1 MSGKK
6 KKSNDSPKIYKMER
20 SPLDWEQIIQEAK
33 KKEQSWKFMRE
44 EGAEESSEQEEEN
57 SER

>member
-6 KKSNDSPKIYKMER
+6 KNNKDITKVYKMER

-33 KKEQSWKFMRE
+33 KKEQNWKFMRE
-44 EGAEESSEQEEEN
+44 EGADESEEQEESGEH
-57 SER
+57 

>member
-6 KKSNDSPKIYKMER
+6 KNNKDMTKRFKMER

-33 KKEQSWKFMRE
+33 KKELSWKFMRE
-44 EGAEESSEQEEEN
+44 EGAEESEEQEES
-57 SER
+57 SEH